1 MPQEWPKKWQK
12 DKKKKERKKELTQ
25 EFQVKILTRFSI
37 DFFTKLK
44 LFHRESNS
52 CLWDPWNCK
61 RSPIICVKE
70 FQILYLQVII
80 SNLIILITV
89 QLLNDNCTFM
99 IRNKDLVSSSELLSM
114 WSIIERKWFW
124 LKYFEF
130 YRTPDMLVKNLLV
143 KDFQLR
149 LSGNK
154 PMRMWVWSLA
164 LFSGLRI
171 WLCSELWC
179 RSPTWLGSYAAMA
192 VV

>member
-1 MPQEWPKKWQK
+1 MSKNFK
-12 DKKKKERKKELTQ
+12 
-25 EFQVKILTRFSI
+25 F
-37 DFFTKLK
+37 
-44 LFHRESNS
+44 
-52 CLWDPWNCK
+52 
-61 RSPIICVKE
+61 
-70 FQILYLQVII
+70 YLQVII

-179 RSPTWLGSYAAMA
+179 RSPTWLGSYVAGGCSSYWTPSLGTSICHRKKEKKKKRIY
-192 VV
+192 